1 MSIQFSQLFGPLS
14 GANKSVNSVNY
25 SATFHYDTRLSI
37 QFSHS
42 AFPRDVPQS
51 INSVIR
57 SHGHSQLIQ
66 SFGGRPQELLIKFI
80 RHICPQLKKIS
91 SLIRHKNHSAHYP
104 GPLFKS
110 VIKLVPCSLAVQP
123 VLELRGQTE
132 SCNAGPRG
140 LVWYIYCFYCVSVF
154 FKGYPTIK
162 LLCNAMCCV
171 LCLLVSFSLSCQVP
185 TFVPLVSQSSLF
197 FFSGL
202 VRSIAPPPPALPHLF
217 IERR

>member
-1 MSIQFSQLFGPLS
+1 MRALGALS
-14 GANKSVNSVNY
+14 GTS
-25 SATFHYDTRLSI
+25 T
-37 QFSHS
+37 
-42 AFPRDVPQS
+42 AFTV
-51 INSVIR
+51 
-57 SHGHSQLIQ
+57 
-66 SFGGRPQELLIKFI
+66 
-80 RHICPQLKKIS
+80 
-91 SLIRHKNHSAHYP
+91 
-104 GPLFKS
+104 
-110 VIKLVPCSLAVQP
+110 LV
-123 VLELRGQTE
+123 
-132 SCNAGPRG
+132 
-140 LVWYIYCFYCVSVF
+140 FF